1 MSILMNIAEKAYVE
15 LFPEKASSRMMRVRY
30 SRAFRPYNANV
41 RYTAAAM
48 VFSLSR
54 DWKEVSEE
62 IRIGLIQSLLIKVLK
77 EKRDKDGKTI
87 KTINMDLYENFL
99 RNIGDFSTAKESDPL
114 LEESFD
120 RVNSKY
126 FAGMMERPS
135 LRWGSNSF
143 SKLGSYEYGS
153 NTITISL
160 VLQDEALLL
169 DYVMYHEML
178 HKKHKFH
185 TTSGRSY
192 HHTKLFREKERAF
205 EDPLAEEKLKA
216 FLKKK
221 RFAALFQQRK
231 KKKRS
236 WFWF

>member
-1 MSILMNIAEKAYVE
+1 MNLAEKAYAE
-15 LFPEKASSRMMRVRY
+15 LFPEKASSRTMRVRY

-41 RYTAAAM
+41 RYTATSM

-62 IRIGLIQSLLIKVLK
+62 IRIGLVQSLLVKALK
-77 EKRDKDGKTI
+77 EKKDRNGNEL
-87 KTINMDLYENFL
+87 KTINMGIYENFL
-99 RNIGDFSTAKESDPL
+99 RNIGDFSTVKESDPA

-126 FAGMMERPS
+126 FSGMMDRPS
-135 LRWGSNSF
+135 LRWGSHSF

-160 VLQDEALLL
+160 VLRDEPLLL

-185 TTSGRSY
+185 TTRGRSY

-205 EDPLAEEKLKA
+205 EDPEAEEKLKA
-216 FLKKK
+216 FLGKKK
-221 RFAALFQQRK
+221 FASIFQQRTKDK
-231 KKKRS
+231 KKKKS
-236 WFWF
+236 WWWF